1 MNIQEAY
8 NKGLDDAEAVVID
21 KICSM
26 LNEHPTTP
34 FVNPKLEEVRQRLI
48 KVVTAKPAP
57 VDTMMEPNPFDNFRG
72 VVRLILMGEEDA
84 ITLAVDTKDVPMLKV
99 IQARSDHYRSIAGG
113 KSRIGKQFKKSV
125 EDQLTLLNSV
135 LN

>member
-1 MNIQEAY
+1 MTIQEAY

-21 KICSM
+21 KIHSM

-48 KVVTAKPAP
+48 KVVTAKPDP
-57 VDTMMEPNPFDNFRG
+57 VDTVPESKPFDNFRG
-72 VVRLILMGEEDA
+72 VVRLILMGEKNA
-84 ITLAVDTKDVPMLKV
+84 ITLATDSRDVPMLEV
-99 IQARSDHYRSIAGG
+99 IQTRSDHYRSIAGG

-125 EDQLTLLNSV
+125 EDQLTLLSSV